1 MLRRKLI
8 YSGICLLATV
18 LMSGSVSLG
27 QKGGGSDSTTVVAAQ
42 VIKVERSSQQTFIG
56 TIQPVR
62 KALVGTAV
70 AGRVIEALVEAGD
83 PVKYNQG
90 AEVDPDMA
98 GQPMFGLRT
107 GTLDIEL
114 GAAKIQLQIAEQGLE
129 ELLTKMPTELELAQA
144 KAEETAAMYSN
155 AEAEFQRIEKMQ
167 DSVSTLEL
175 EQAKLKFQINRQL
188 STAASI
194 SLKQLKATEQIRIS
208 QAKSQVAAARQELT
222 RLQDLREKYTIRAPF
237 DGFVTKKLA
246 EVGDWATAGQALVEV
261 VQLDPIEIVI
271 NVPQSYIHRLQQS
284 LGAGANTV
292 QLEVDGIDQPF
303 AGKIQRIVPQAD
315 LKLRSFPV
323 KIRVAN
329 QKIGDS
335 YVLQPGMI
343 GRVGLAI
350 GNEVEMLMVKKDA
363 LVLGTADPSIW
374 VLKKKGPS
382 TTVSQVTVKT
392 GSMLGEWIQVIG
404 DISENDTIVLQG
416 NERLRAGQAVT
427 VTRTET
433 ESIPKS

>member
-1 MLRRKLI
+1 MLRRRFI
-8 YSGICLLATV
+8 YPGICLLATV
-18 LMSGSVSLG
+18 LTSGSVLFG

-83 PVKYNQG
+83 PVKYSQG
-90 AEVDPDMA
+90 ADVDPDMA

-114 GAAKIQLQIAEQGLE
+114 GAAKIQLQLAEQGLE

-246 EVGDWATAGQALVEV
+246 DVGDWATAGQALVEV

-292 QLEVDGIDQPF
+292 QLEVDGIEHPF

-374 VLKKKGPS
+374 VLKKKGTS